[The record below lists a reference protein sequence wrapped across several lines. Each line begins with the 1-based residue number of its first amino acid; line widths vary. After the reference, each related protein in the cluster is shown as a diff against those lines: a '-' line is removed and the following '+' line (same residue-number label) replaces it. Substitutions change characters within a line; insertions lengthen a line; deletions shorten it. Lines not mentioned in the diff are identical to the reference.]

1 MCILNSNCISSHQL
15 ATWTLHW
22 NLQLS
27 TSKLNLTMLCLHS
40 CPFSVNCNIPTCWT
54 VNETP
59 GHHDL
64 TLRKLLAVSDLT
76 CVPASIPKVPQSALH
91 TKATAIFQISN
102 LTIPKGLSC
111 LCTLVRIKSRPPS
124 MAFKGLVDRAPMC
137 LLFHLLSLVMP
148 TGPDVT
154 MCVLRYSWDLFS
166 TPLPSC
172 FLLLQVCLCT
182 TLLSLLIPFI
192 PCPLCLGNYYNSSFS
207 EWKLP
212 TYNIFMCMCVCVC
225 SSHKQNHKVKANDFM
240 LSLRVGLLPR
250 LLMVTQIGHL

>member
-1 MCILNSNCISSHQL
+1 MCILNSDCISNHQL

-59 GHHDL
+59 GHQDL
-64 TLRKLLAVSDLT
+64 APRKLLAVSDLT
-76 CVPASIPKVPQSALH
+76 CVPASIPKVPQSEQCFR
-91 TKATAIFQISN
+91 FQIWPS
-102 LTIPKGLSC
+102 LKGFPC

-124 MAFKGLVDRAPMC
+124 MAFKRLVDRAPTC

-154 MCVLRYSWDLFS
+154 MCVLRYSRDLFS
-166 TPLPSC
+166 TPLPSR

-192 PCPLCLGNYYNSSFS
+192 PCPLCLGNYYHSSFS

-212 TYNIFMCMCVCVC
+212 AYNIYMCMCVCVC
-225 SSHKQNHKVKANDFM
+225 SSHKQNHHKVKANNFM
-240 LSLRVGLLPR
+240 LSSRVGLLPR